1 MFQVTGIAD
10 ACGPIS
16 AAAIISGESSGE
28 PVQPTIQKTFKIL
41 APGSSL
47 KRRVVYS
54 LAIVR
59 MILVPVI
66 FLTIYYLFEIV
77 AIVNHIV
84 DIHAPVAKLAE
95 QIAVQML
102 EARRSERNY
111 LLLHDPVY
119 IQENQQASG
128 KIKHLVGQIG
138 DLEPSEQSACR
149 DLLNSLERYEHQLA
163 SASLLKRTG
172 GTAAQRMQ
180 QAVDAYE
187 KDLNEVLRRSRRME
201 NARLVQELQN
211 QAQSFDTELTK
222 TLEQENQALA
232 QITAE
237 TRITSQHV
245 LDVASQIE
253 ARSWQSVERDQQ
265 EARSLS
271 RRAEWVLSIVSAITF
286 LASVWISFVLPR
298 MVVQPLA
305 SLREAVDGAAS
316 GNLPIKLEL
325 RGEGEI
331 IDLAQSIRKLINRAH
346 KAG

>member
-1 MFQVTGIAD
+1 
-10 ACGPIS
+10 
-16 AAAIISGESSGE
+16 
-28 PVQPTIQKTFKIL
+28 VQPTIQKTFKIL

-54 LAIVR
+54 LAFVR
-59 MILVPVI
+59 IILVPVI
-66 FLTIYYLFEIV
+66 FLTVYYLFQIV
-77 AIVNHIV
+77 AIVNRIV
-84 DIHAPVAKLAE
+84 DKDAPATKLAE

-119 IQENQQASG
+119 IQENQQATG
-128 KIKHLVGQIG
+128 KIKNLVGQIE
-138 DLEPSEQSACR
+138 DLEPGEQSACQ
-149 DLLNSLERYEHQLA
+149 DLLKSLEKYEQQLA
-163 SASLLKRTG
+163 SAMPLMQRPG
-172 GTAAQRMQ
+172 GTAAQRIQ
-180 QAVDAYE
+180 QAVAEYE

-201 NARLVQELQN
+201 YAQLVQELQN
-211 QAQSFDTELTK
+211 QAQSFDTELTE
-222 TLEQENQALA
+222 TFEQENRALA

-237 TRITSQHV
+237 ARITSQRV

-253 ARSWQSVERDQQ
+253 VQSWQRVERDQQ

-286 LASVWISFVLPR
+286 LVSVWISFVLPR
-298 MVVQPLA
+298 MVVKPLA
-305 SLREAVDGAAS
+305 SLREAVDHAAS
-316 GNLPIKLEL
+316 GNQPIKLEL

-331 IDLAQSIRKLINRAH
+331 IDLAQSIHKLINREH